1 MMKKTNNSKKPV
13 GKEQCYP
20 VKQASELMAFL
31 MAIYQGKSRNSI
43 KSLLSHKQVR
53 VNKETVTK
61 YNHPLGPGDWVFVG
75 QPANQRPVVR
85 GLQIV
90 FEDDA
95 IIVIDKE
102 EGVLSVAT
110 DTEKRETAY
119 STLSNYVKAQ
129 DPRNRIFV
137 IHRLDRDTSGLM
149 MFAKNQEVQE
159 KLQRNWEQ
167 MVTERT
173 YLAVVEGRV
182 DVQEGKVE
190 SYLWENKKSMKMH
203 SSHNPN
209 EGEYALTYYRR
220 MKWNDDFS
228 LLQCKLDTGKKNQI
242 RVHLSDIGHP
252 IIGDKKYDA
261 KTNPIKRM
269 ALHACELA
277 FVHPVTGKELY
288 FSTPIPKKFS
298 RIFTA
303 KQY

>member
-1 MMKKTNNSKKPV
+1 MMKKTNKSNKKSV
-13 GKEQCYP
+13 GKELCYQ
-20 VKQASELMAFL
+20 VKEASELMPFL
-31 MAIYQGKSRNSI
+31 MAIYPGKSRNSI

-53 VNKETVTK
+53 VNKETITQ
-61 YNHPLGPGDWVFVG
+61 YNHKLNPSDWVFIG
-75 QPANQRPVVR
+75 EPSNRRPVIK

-90 FEDDA
+90 YEDQA

-110 DTEKRETAY
+110 DTEKRDTAY

-137 IHRLDRDTSGLM
+137 LHRLDRDTSGLM

-159 KLQRNWEQ
+159 KMQRNWEQ

-173 YLAVVEGRV
+173 YLAVVEGKIEQR
-182 DVQEGKVE
+182 EGNVE

-203 SSHNPN
+203 SSKDPN
-209 EGEYALTYYRR
+209 EGEYAQTHYRCLR
-220 MKWNDDFS
+220 WSESFS

-252 IIGDKKYDA
+252 IIGDKKYGS
-261 KTNPIKRM
+261 KTNPIRRM

-288 FSTPIPKKFS
+288 FSTPIPKKFT
-298 RIFTA
+298 RILGA
-303 KQY
+303 K